1 MALQSA
7 VDRLGGVIIGICN
20 AEDNHDIADLD
31 SINLSTVPLLSNEV
45 LCDSQPLAVVL
56 ERLVSVEVREILEL
70 AATLL
75 KESTHSN
82 KSSSSTPR
90 KMISNPQA
98 PPTVLSIN
106 HLRIVY
112 TTIEVLWICGVKPLL
127 GTILDGNFEWGEGPH
142 PKSLLVTKESMAHLS
157 KKCSAGFD
165 LNQTMRYVRC
175 IYSLVSNPL
184 FLTNMLPRNL
194 RRLLVA
200 LLLMT
205 KYDEILTERRKRHV
219 GPEKIDLSYG
229 HTDRNIDEIIVAA
242 RSLLDIICFQ
252 SDNKTF
258 VVSELRVAT
267 RGPSWMRTAASEIF
281 SKIILSDGGFE
292 CVLRAYLEGDL

>member
-31 SINLSTVPLLSNEV
+31 SINSSTVPLLSNEI

-82 KSSSSTPR
+82 MSSSSTPR

-127 GTILDGNFEWGEGPH
+127 GTILGGNFEWGEGPH

-205 KYDEILTERRKRHV
+205 KYDEILTERRKRHMA
-219 GPEKIDLSYG
+219 PEEIDLSCG

>member
-82 KSSSSTPR
+82 MSSSSTPR
-90 KMISNPQA
+90 KMISNPRA

-127 GTILDGNFEWGEGPH
+127 GTILGGNFEWGEGPH

-205 KYDEILTERRKRHV
+205 KYDEILTERRKRHM
-219 GPEKIDLSYG
+219 GPEEIDLSYG

>member
-31 SINLSTVPLLSNEV
+31 SINSSTVPLLSNEI

-82 KSSSSTPR
+82 MSSSSTPR
-90 KMISNPQA
+90 KMISNPRA

-127 GTILDGNFEWGEGPH
+127 GTILGGNFEWGEGPH

-205 KYDEILTERRKRHV
+205 KYDEILTERRKRHMA
-219 GPEKIDLSYG
+219 PEEIDLSCG

>member
-82 KSSSSTPR
+82 MSSSSTPR

-127 GTILDGNFEWGEGPH
+127 GTILGGNFEWGEGPH
-142 PKSLLVTKESMAHLS
+142 PKSLLVTKESMTHLS

-205 KYDEILTERRKRHV
+205 KYDEILTERRKRHM
-219 GPEKIDLSYG
+219 GPEEIDLSYG

>member
-20 AEDNHDIADLD
+20 AEDNNDIADLD
-31 SINLSTVPLLSNEV
+31 SINSSTVPLLSNEV

-82 KSSSSTPR
+82 MSSSSTPR
-90 KMISNPQA
+90 KMISNPRA

-127 GTILDGNFEWGEGPH
+127 GTILGGNFEWGEGPH

-205 KYDEILTERRKRHV
+205 KYDEILTERRKRHM
-219 GPEKIDLSYG
+219 GPEEIDLSYG

-258 VVSELRVAT
+258 VVSELRLAT

>member
-82 KSSSSTPR
+82 MSSSSTPR
-90 KMISNPQA
+90 KMISNPRA

-127 GTILDGNFEWGEGPH
+127 GTILGGNFEWGEGPH

-205 KYDEILTERRKRHV
+205 KYDEILTERRKRHMA
-219 GPEKIDLSYG
+219 PEEIDLSYG

>member
-82 KSSSSTPR
+82 MSSSSTPR
-90 KMISNPQA
+90 KMISNPRA

-127 GTILDGNFEWGEGPH
+127 GTILGGNFEWGEGPH
-142 PKSLLVTKESMAHLS
+142 PKSLLVTKESMTHLS

-205 KYDEILTERRKRHV
+205 KYDEILTERRKRHMA
-219 GPEKIDLSYG
+219 PEEIDLSCG

>member
-20 AEDNHDIADLD
+20 AEDNHDIADLN
-31 SINLSTVPLLSNEV
+31 SINSSTVPLLSNEV

-82 KSSSSTPR
+82 MSSSSTPR
-90 KMISNPQA
+90 KMISNPRA

-127 GTILDGNFEWGEGPH
+127 GTILGGNFEWGEGPH

-205 KYDEILTERRKRHV
+205 KYDEILTERRKRHM
-219 GPEKIDLSYG
+219 GPEEIDLSYG

>member
-31 SINLSTVPLLSNEV
+31 SINSSTVPLLSNEI

-82 KSSSSTPR
+82 MSSSSTPR
-90 KMISNPQA
+90 KMISNPRA

-127 GTILDGNFEWGEGPH
+127 GTILGGNFEWGEGPH

-205 KYDEILTERRKRHV
+205 KYDEILTERRKRHMA
-219 GPEKIDLSYG
+219 PEEIDISYG

>member
-31 SINLSTVPLLSNEV
+31 SINSSTVPLLSNEI

-82 KSSSSTPR
+82 MSSSSTPR
-90 KMISNPQA
+90 KMISNPRA

-127 GTILDGNFEWGEGPH
+127 GTILGGNFEWGEGPH
-142 PKSLLVTKESMAHLS
+142 PKSLLVTKESMTHLS

-205 KYDEILTERRKRHV
+205 KYDEILTERRKRHMA
-219 GPEKIDLSYG
+219 PEEIDLSYG